1 MIDTEQIQKT
11 KNIIEIFSFDV
22 ENPEKKI
29 KTYKINLSKKEII
42 FYPRDIFLTE
52 IKITGFDKLP
62 KEFPEKGYIKGGLAY
77 YLDKKFKAQK
87 ILSIE
92 ISKDKKSELIK
103 QGKVNRLV
111 LNYQQFALICKG
123 VSSIIYESKVE
134 KSNYIDD
141 SFYSIF
147 PKKFQSRCESW
158 RNNARK
164 VITNLDTRIIPH
176 IKNEESEVLIN
187 FFESFIEKRYKSD
200 DAKRKLFRFAKIKI
214 DDIAINQIITE
225 FKELLQKNAP
235 EAKWGV
241 HLKRNLFLIDSK
253 YIKVIPEI
261 NVMLAGARKVDFGL
275 VDTQGYMDI
284 FEIKKPSTP
293 LLAKSQDRGNYYWST
308 DAIKAL
314 VQAEKYLHNAERKA
328 PTLVEDIKREKD
340 ITVEVIKP
348 RAFVILGDRK
358 QLDSKSKKEDFQ
370 ILRRSLKNIEV
381 ILYDELLERIENQKN
396 RIYSEEVK
404 KN

>member
-1 MIDTEQIQKT
+1 MLDTEQIQKT

-42 FYPRDIFLTE
+42 FYPRDIFITE

-77 YLDKKFKAQK
+77 YLHKKFQDQK
-87 ILSIE
+87 VLSIE
-92 ISKDKKSELIK
+92 IAKDKKSEFIK

-111 LNYQQFALICKG
+111 LNYQEFSLICKG
-123 VSSIIYESKVE
+123 VSSIIYEGKVE

-147 PKKFQSRCESW
+147 PKKFQLRGESW
-158 RNNARK
+158 RNSARK

-176 IKNEESEVLIN
+176 IKNQESEVLIS

-214 DDIAINQIITE
+214 DDIAISQIIGE
-225 FKELLQKNAP
+225 FKELLQKNAS

-275 VDTQGYMDI
+275 VDSQGYMDI
-284 FEIKKPSTP
+284 FEIKKPSTA

-328 PTLVEDIKREKD
+328 SSLTEDIKREKD
-340 ITVEVIKP
+340 ISVEIIRP
-348 RAFVILGDRK
+348 RAFVLLGQRS
-358 QLDSKSKKEDFQ
+358 QLDNKNKKEDFQ
-370 ILRRSLKNIEV
+370 VLRKSLKNIEI
-381 ILYDELLERIENQKN
+381 ILYDELLERIENQKSK
-396 RIYSEEVK
+396 IYGEEK
-404 KN
+404 KS